1 MHLGN
6 AKNSKAE
13 QALELAASIFSVSA
27 LVGALQC

>member
-13 QALELAASIFSVSA
+13 QALELAASI
-27 LVGALQC
+27 QCFCTSGNVN